1 MKKIKTRLFV
11 YDDNSHY
18 DQLQGMFDQGW
29 TIKHITPRTNDIHY
43 ILEKEVKTRIQ
54 GRYIRDD
61 KTTEKEL
68 LQMMINGWQNLGM
81 KAEYDRQTKKT
92 TYHHVFVKEVE
103 EN

>member
-29 TIKHITPRTNDIHY
+29 TIKHITPRASELHY
-43 ILEKEVKTRIQ
+43 ILEKEVVMKTIYRKFSD
-54 GRYIRDD
+54 REL
-61 KTTEKEL
+61 TKEL
-68 LQMMINGWQNLGM
+68 KNELLSKGWEFLKIQNIYSWEKNGNI
-81 KAEYDRQTKKT
+81 KFNVY
-92 TYHHVFVKEVE
+92 VKEVE